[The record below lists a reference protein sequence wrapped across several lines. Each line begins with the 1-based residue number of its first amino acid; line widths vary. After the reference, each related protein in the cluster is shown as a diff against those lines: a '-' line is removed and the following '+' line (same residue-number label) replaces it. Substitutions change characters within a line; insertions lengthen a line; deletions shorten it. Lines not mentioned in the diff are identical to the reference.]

1 MTEYEIKQIQDYLN
15 HKLKIDKFLAKKR
28 KSIDDSCEIFLN
40 DEFVGLVY
48 IEDDEGE
55 ISYQFHMTILKEDL
69 LDS

>member
-15 HKLKIDKFLAKKR
+15 HKLKTDKFWQKR
-28 KSIDDSCEIFLN
+28 KSIEDSCEIFLN

-55 ISYQFHMTILKEDL
+55 ISYQFHMTILKEDF